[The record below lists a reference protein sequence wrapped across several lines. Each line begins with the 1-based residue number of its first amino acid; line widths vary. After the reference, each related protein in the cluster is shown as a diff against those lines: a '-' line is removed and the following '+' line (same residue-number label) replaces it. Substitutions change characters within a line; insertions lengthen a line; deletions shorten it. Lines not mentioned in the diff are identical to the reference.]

1 MRTKLKLFTKFLCVL
16 VACMLIF
23 PMLFGAKTVRADG
36 EQITG
41 GKIVVFSVEDY
52 IDDSIFDDFK
62 AKTGIE
68 VKYLT
73 FATNEAMYNELKKSP
88 SSVDLICPSEYMIMK
103 MISEGLIRE
112 FDVPF
117 NQKKYGSKYINQIF
131 RGLKVEN
138 KQGEVVSIMSEDENK
153 TYAVGYMWGTIGLI
167 YNKNLP
173 NGQTLTDAD
182 FENWSVIWDNF
193 KGRITIKDSI
203 RDSYF
208 LALAYVYQDELL
220 TAKKLY
226 NQTGDSQEY
235 SQTLAEIF
243 NRTDQETVDKVEE
256 ALLALKK
263 NLYGFEVDAGKSD
276 ILTGKIDVNFAW
288 SGDAVYSIQQGLFDE
303 DGNYLDNPV
312 YLGYAVP
319 QEGSNVWFDGYV
331 MTKDADYERAIKF
344 LDFLCDPEVA
354 VKNMD
359 YTGYTSCI
367 AGDSC
372 NTAVFD
378 YVLDSYGAS
387 DEESGATI
395 DLAYF
400 FDPSNTTGDYSITVS
415 DTLLAMFNAQY
426 PSQEVISRCAV
437 MQNFTDEQLQRIN
450 NMWNRVKLTTLSD
463 AAIVIIICA
472 IALVVLAVVLIKY
485 REKIFGKMQFSKQT
499 DKNKKYQVVKRE
511 KI

>member
-1 MRTKLKLFTKFLCVL
+1 MRIKLNGLTKILCLLLATIMV
-16 VACMLIF
+16 V
-23 PMLFGAKTVRADG
+23 PMLFGAKTARADG

-41 GKIVVFSVEDY
+41 GEIVVFSVEDY

-62 AKTGIE
+62 AKTGIN

-112 FDVPF
+112 FEVPS
-117 NQKKYGSKYINQIF
+117 NQKNYGSKYINQVF
-131 RGLKVEN
+131 KGLKVEN
-138 KQGEVVSIMSEDENK
+138 KQGEVVSIMSEDEST

-167 YNKNLP
+167 YNKNLS
-173 NGQTLTDAD
+173 NGQTLNDAD

-193 KGRITIKDSI
+193 NGRITIKDSI

-220 TAKKLY
+220 TAKDVY
-226 NQTGDSQEY
+226 SQTGDSQVY

-243 NRTDQETVDKVEE
+243 NRTDQETVNKVED

-288 SGDAVYSIQQGLFDE
+288 SGDAVYSIQQGLYDE
-303 DGNYLDNPV
+303 DGNDLENPV

-331 MTKDADYERAIKF
+331 MTKDADYDRAIKF
-344 LDFLCDPEVA
+344 LDFLCDPEIA

-367 AGDSC
+367 AGNTS

-378 YVLDSYGAS
+378 YVLDSYGV
-387 DEESGATI
+387 DEGETGTTI

-400 FDPSNTTGDYSITVS
+400 FDPTNTAGDYTITVS

-437 MQNFTDEQLQRIN
+437 MQNFSNEQLERIN
-450 NMWNRVKLTTLSD
+450 DMWNRVKLTTLSD
-463 AAIVIIICA
+463 STIIIIICA
-472 IALVVLAVVLIKY
+472 IALAVLIVVLIKY
-485 REKIFGKMQFSKQT
+485 RENIFGRIDFSKKT
-499 DKNKKYQVVKRE
+499 EKTKKYQVIKRE